1 MLRLTLKVLGHY
13 VWILD
18 KLQFTHTIQHR
29 HILVLHGRNNKT
41 ESLKSSTHSEMR
53 HTPNANEETRRPQ
66 VRTRVVSISNAKNA
80 LQSI

>member
-29 HILVLHGRNNKT
+29 HILREFGIRI
-41 ESLKSSTHSEMR
+41 
-53 HTPNANEETRRPQ
+53 A
-66 VRTRVVSISNAKNA
+66 
-80 LQSI
+80 